1 MTRSFAA
8 FTALLACLALLLA
21 PIATA
26 DLERS
31 APASAHVGET
41 ITVSLRVTDAT
52 PGGRVV
58 VSDLP
63 PVGAT
68 LVSWSVTGSQETGNG
83 LSVVHDGDAL
93 IWEFTAATSDP
104 TVVYTLRLGPYADD
118 AVFDA
123 VYAAAPSAFGAHKSE
138 IAIAAPV
145 APVPPIVELPAPFAL
160 PSLQSLPAGA
170 SGPVASG
177 LFLIVLALLGS
188 FLYVRS
194 RSAQPHHPGT
204 RWLGHAAHQRVA
216 AGAISMRDRFASLFA
231 VDEIATVPVP
241 VDLTLQQE
249 RTILGFPDQQV
260 RMVGALDAL
269 EQEIPTQDTERHAMI
284 AQLKREIGD
293 IQFAVEG

>member
-1 MTRSFAA
+1 MNRPAA
-8 FTALLACLALLLA
+8 APVVLLLLCAILLA
-21 PIATA
+21 PFATA

-31 APASAHVGET
+31 APASAHAGET
-41 ITVSLRVTDAT
+41 ITVSLRVTGAT

-63 PVGAT
+63 PVDAT
-68 LVSWSVTGSQETGNG
+68 LVSWSVTGAQEVGNG

-93 IWEFTAATSDP
+93 IWEFTAAADDP
-104 TVVYTLRLGPYADD
+104 TVVYTLRLGSDAGA

-123 VYAAAPSAFGAHKSE
+123 VYAAAPGAFGAQKSE

-145 APVPPIVELPAPFAL
+145 VAAPPIVELPAPFVL
-160 PSLQSLPAGA
+160 PSLQSLPVGT

-194 RSAQPHHPGT
+194 RSAQPHQPGT
-204 RWLGHAAHQRVA
+204 RWFGHAAHQRVA
-216 AGAISMRDRFASLFA
+216 LGAASVRERFASLFT
-231 VDEIATVPVP
+231 VDEVVTVPVP
-241 VDLTLQQE
+241 VDLTPRQE
-249 RTILGFPDQQV
+249 RTILEFPDQQA
-260 RMVGALDAL
+260 RMVDALDAL
-269 EQEIPTQDTERHAMI
+269 AHELPAQDTERHAMI

-293 IQFAVEG
+293 IQFAVED